1 MLADKMEE
9 NKDNELLLQ
18 TRSIK
23 KAKRRRTN
31 DELEDDKSKI
41 QMNFKMDQ
49 DMNPSQLYKQRLLD
63 KLSQKQ
69 TQSNRQLQ
77 LYQGGSNEFNI

>member
-77 LYQGGSNEFNI
+77 LYQGGRNEFNI